1 MGVNSFSN
9 YTKKQTVLLSPT
21 GKCAPPAAGGRP
33 CRRAS
38 APWTGRGGGAAA
50 PQRPLHA
57 GAALC
62 CLVGSMLVLC
72 ATFSRLQWRCTASHG
87 EWHAACAAPR
97 LARTAPESALDG
109 PACAA
114 RAPHKLTH
122 RLPFSG
128 RRRSIS
134 RLSIKTGGLCDAVYA
149 IVLGFAFSFA
159 CFYFVF
165 SFAKRR
171 RGGRAGANYGQLHVE
186 GSRSTTRRLGRL
198 GRAAPSRTGRAPY
211 PARRRSH
218 SVEKGGGTVDSPIHQ
233 LLSSSGAWPRATAVR
248 QAAPKAPRAAAGLG
262 VMLRHSYANSGCV
275 AASWLCVL

>member
-1 MGVNSFSN
+1 MGGRWYAPHKSGSTILCAAKADRARRWGGSPHTHSCEAEPAGRVEPSGRGGGGPGKPRAAVRGDMWRGHGGGDGAVLGARSAHCSAEKGLMSGKSG
-9 YTKKQTVLLSPT
+9 TSSSRTVF

-33 CRRAS
+33 CRRS
-38 APWTGRGGGAAA
+38 PAPWTGRGGGAAA

-149 IVLGFAFSFA
+149 IGLPSF
-159 CFYFVF
+159 F
-165 SFAKRR
+165 
-171 RGGRAGANYGQLHVE
+171 
-186 GSRSTTRRLGRL
+186 
-198 GRAAPSRTGRAPY
+198 
-211 PARRRSH
+211 
-218 SVEKGGGTVDSPIHQ
+218 
-233 LLSSSGAWPRATAVR
+233 
-248 QAAPKAPRAAAGLG
+248 
-262 VMLRHSYANSGCV
+262 
-275 AASWLCVL
+275 LCR

>member
-1 MGVNSFSN
+1 MRVSGAGGQAKLETENKKKRGDQDSRNGCVPSRVARSPGRRAWPRRRRVRAARPSADSLLGRLRVGFAWRSPCAALRKAAGGEGASGASF
-9 YTKKQTVLLSPT
+9 
-21 GKCAPPAAGGRP
+21 GRCAPPAAGGRP
-33 CRRAS
+33 CRRS
-38 APWTGRGGGAAA
+38 PAPWTGRGGGAAA

-62 CLVGSMLVLC
+62 CLVSSMLVLC

-97 LARTAPESALDG
+97 LARTAPESALDE

-149 IVLGFAFSFA
+149 IVFWLRFLFCLFLFRFF
-159 CFYFVF
+159 FYE
-165 SFAKRR
+165 ATEAGA
-171 RGGRAGANYGQLHVE
+171 GGR
-186 GSRSTTRRLGRL
+186 
-198 GRAAPSRTGRAPY
+198 
-211 PARRRSH
+211 
-218 SVEKGGGTVDSPIHQ
+218 
-233 LLSSSGAWPRATAVR
+233 
-248 QAAPKAPRAAAGLG
+248 
-262 VMLRHSYANSGCV
+262 
-275 AASWLCVL
+275 

>member
-1 MGVNSFSN
+1 MRGVARALRCAKLRVLREHPVSSF
-9 YTKKQTVLLSPT
+9 

-33 CRRAS
+33 CRRS
-38 APWTGRGGGAAA
+38 PAPWTGRGGGAAA

-149 IVLGFAFSFA
+149 MDLRSFFLFV
-159 CFYFVF
+159 CFFF
-165 SFAKRR
+165 FC
-171 RGGRAGANYGQLHVE
+171 GD
-186 GSRSTTRRLGRL
+186 
-198 GRAAPSRTGRAPY
+198 
-211 PARRRSH
+211 
-218 SVEKGGGTVDSPIHQ
+218 GGGAD
-233 LLSSSGAWPRATAVR
+233 GR
-248 QAAPKAPRAAAGLG
+248 
-262 VMLRHSYANSGCV
+262 
-275 AASWLCVL
+275 

>member
-1 MGVNSFSN
+1 MGAHVIPSLVVSPPRGGHGRGGGE
-9 YTKKQTVLLSPT
+9 YALARPSSDSLSGRLRVGFAWRGPYAALRKAAYAEGASCAST

-33 CRRAS
+33 CRRS
-38 APWTGRGGGAAA
+38 PAPWTGRGGGAAA

-149 IVLGFAFSFA
+149 IVFWLRFLFCLFLFRFF
-159 CFYFVF
+159 FYE
-165 SFAKRR
+165 ATEAGA
-171 RGGRAGANYGQLHVE
+171 GGR
-186 GSRSTTRRLGRL
+186 
-198 GRAAPSRTGRAPY
+198 
-211 PARRRSH
+211 
-218 SVEKGGGTVDSPIHQ
+218 
-233 LLSSSGAWPRATAVR
+233 
-248 QAAPKAPRAAAGLG
+248 
-262 VMLRHSYANSGCV
+262 
-275 AASWLCVL
+275 